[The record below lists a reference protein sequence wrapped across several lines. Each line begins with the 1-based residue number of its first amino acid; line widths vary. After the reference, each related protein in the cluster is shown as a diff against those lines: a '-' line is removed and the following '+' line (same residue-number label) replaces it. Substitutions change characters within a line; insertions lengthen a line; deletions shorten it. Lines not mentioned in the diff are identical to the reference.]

1 MTGVRCGHVF
11 RDYEDVRTRAG
22 AVANGL
28 AALDVTAGDRVAI
41 YLHNEIAFIEASIGI
56 GMLGAVPVPVNWH
69 WQGAELAYLLDD
81 SDSKVIFAHTSL
93 ISTAEAVAGDRALIE
108 VAQESEPPTGR
119 HPVYEDWLAAAGPM
133 VRTAHGRRR
142 CRWCT
147 PPARRADPRASSA
160 RRPPPRS
167 RKPLRGCCL
176 ETFGLAPGMRTLVA
190 APMYHSAPNAH
201 ALVSAAAGIDLTIMA
216 SFDAEELL
224 RLIEE
229 HQIDHFQAV
238 PTMFVRLLHLPDEVR
253 EKYDVSS
260 LKSVVHAAAP
270 CPPEVKRRIIDWF
283 GPIVREYYG
292 GTETGPCVACD
303 SADWL
308 AHPGTVGR
316 PIGDADVRI
325 YSENGD
331 LLPEGES
338 GRIHLRPPSVLPN
351 FTYHGNPDKRAAME
365 KDGYLDI
372 GDVGYLDHDGFLYLN
387 DRSTDMIISGGVNI
401 YPAEIEACLLELDGV
416 RDVAV
421 FGIPDEDFGEAIAA
435 HVEASGLTED
445 QVREHVRT
453 NLAHYK
459 APKIIV
465 FDNDLPRED
474 TGKLMKRKIRARYWP
489 TSR

>member
-1 MTGVRCGHVF
+1 
-11 RDYEDVRTRAG
+11 
-22 AVANGL
+22 
-28 AALDVTAGDRVAI
+28 
-41 YLHNEIAFIEASIGI
+41 
-56 GMLGAVPVPVNWH
+56 
-69 WQGAELAYLLDD
+69 
-81 SDSKVIFAHTSL
+81 
-93 ISTAEAVAGDRALIE
+93 
-108 VAQESEPPTGR
+108 
-119 HPVYEDWLAAAGPM
+119 
-133 VRTAHGRRR
+133 
-142 CRWCT
+142 
-147 PPARRADPRASSA
+147 
-160 RRPPPRS
+160 
-167 RKPLRGCCL
+167 
-176 ETFGLAPGMRTLVA
+176 MRTLVA
-190 APMYHSAPNAH
+190 APMYHSAPNVH
-201 ALVSAAAGIDLTIMA
+201 SLVSAAAGIDLTIMA

-283 GPIVREYYG
+283 GPIVSEYYG
-292 GTETGPCVACD
+292 GTETGACVACG

-316 PIGDADVRI
+316 PIEDADVRI
-325 YSENGD
+325 FSENGD

-351 FTYHGNPDKRAAME
+351 FTYHGNPDKRAAIE
-365 KDGYLDI
+365 RDGYLDI

-401 YPAEIEACLLELDGV
+401 YPAEIEACLLELDGI

-421 FGIPDEDFGEAIAA
+421 FGVPDEEFGEAIAA
-435 HVEASGLTED
+435 HVEATGLTED
-445 QVREHVRT
+445 VVRDHVRT
-453 NLAHYK
+453 NLAGYK
-459 APKIIV
+459 VPKVVV

-489 TSR
+489 AAR